1 MEEMLIIPRA
11 EAPALLAKHSAKLLE
26 DGRMTQAARLA
37 AQQERILKDP
47 LLADDEAV
55 QRVKPVSRRLRRAV
69 RKLRQLDTQPL
80 TATEQEAQD
89 QELVTPAFTKWM
101 QRMIRQPKKE
111 APPKKIKTEPPSANF
126 GLISPPLKRPAPVT
140 PPPKKKKKAP
150 AAPPQTSTG
159 TRRRKQAVPKK
170 LRPREETTAAPPPT
184 GARKRKQKKPK
195 RLRRPRL
202 SEDTKEKISGGVGQA
217 LKKSLSK
224 SWKKW

>member
-1 MEEMLIIPRA
+1 MLIIPRA

-26 DGRMTQAARLA
+26 DGRMSQAARLA

-55 QRVKPVSRRLRRAV
+55 QRVKPVSRRLRRAI
-69 RKLRQLDTQPL
+69 KKIRQLDTQPL
-80 TATEQEAQD
+80 TTGEQAAQD

-101 QRMIRQPKKE
+101 QRMVRQQKPAAPVKKE
-111 APPKKIKTEPPSANF
+111 PILKTESAPW
-126 GLISPPLKRPAPVT
+126 GVSSPLKRRAPAEPAPKKSKRKQEA
-140 PPPKKKKKAP
+140 PKQLEALPRSRKKAG
-150 AAPPQTSTG
+150 PPIV
-159 TRRRKQAVPKK
+159 KPK
-170 LRPREETTAAPPPT
+170 EIT
-184 GARKRKQKKPK
+184 GAAKRKQKKPK

-202 SEDTKEKISGGVGQA
+202 SEETKEKISGSVGKA

>member
-1 MEEMLIIPRA
+1 MLIIPRA

-26 DGRMTQAARLA
+26 DGRMNQAARLA

-69 RKLRQLDTQPL
+69 KKIRQLDTQPL
-80 TATEQEAQD
+80 TTGEQAAQD

-101 QRMIRQPKKE
+101 QRMVRQQQPGAPVKKE
-111 APPKKIKTEPPSANF
+111 APPAPWGVS
-126 GLISPPLKRPAPVT
+126 SPLKRPAPT
-140 PPPKKKKKAP
+140 EPAPKKRKRKQEAPKQLEALPRSRKKAG
-150 AAPPQTSTG
+150 PPIA
-159 TRRRKQAVPKK
+159 RPKE
-170 LRPREETTAAPPPT
+170 PPPPT
-184 GARKRKQKKPK
+184 GAAKRKQKKPK

-202 SEDTKEKISGGVGQA
+202 GLSEDTKEKISGSVGKA

>member
-1 MEEMLIIPRA
+1 MLIIPRA

-26 DGRMTQAARLA
+26 DGRMSQAARLA

-69 RKLRQLDTQPL
+69 KKIRQLDTQPL
-80 TATEQEAQD
+80 TAGEQAAQD

-101 QRMIRQPKKE
+101 QRMIRQQKPGAAVNKE
-111 APPKKIKTEPPSANF
+111 APLIKTESAPW
-126 GLISPPLKRPAPVT
+126 GVSSPLKRRAPAE
-140 PPPKKKKKAP
+140 PPPKK
-150 AAPPQTSTG
+150 S
-159 TRRRKQAVPKK
+159 RRKQEVPKQ
-170 LRPREETTAAPPPT
+170 LEAPPRSRKKAGPPIAPT
-184 GARKRKQKKPK
+184 APPKGAKKRKQKKPTK

-202 SEDTKEKISGGVGQA
+202 GLSEDTKGTISGAVGDA
-217 LKKSLSK
+217 LKKSLKK

>member
-1 MEEMLIIPRA
+1 MLIIPRA

-69 RKLRQLDTQPL
+69 KKLRQLDTQPL
-80 TATEQEAQD
+80 TTGEQAAQD

-101 QRMIRQPKKE
+101 QRMVRQQKPEAPVKKE
-111 APPKKIKTEPPSANF
+111 APSPISAPW
-126 GLISPPLKRPAPVT
+126 GVSSPLKRRAPAEPAP
-140 PPPKKKKKAP
+140 KK
-150 AAPPQTSTG
+150 S
-159 TRRRKQAVPKK
+159 
-170 LRPREETTAAPPPT
+170 
-184 GARKRKQKKPK
+184 KRKQEVPKQLEAAPRSRKKAGPPIVKPKEITGAAKRKKTKPK

-202 SEDTKEKISGGVGQA
+202 SEDTKEKISGSVGKA

>member
-1 MEEMLIIPRA
+1 MLIIPRA

-26 DGRMTQAARLA
+26 DGRMSQAARLA

-69 RKLRQLDTQPL
+69 KKIRQLDTQPL
-80 TATEQEAQD
+80 TVGEQAAQD

-101 QRMIRQPKKE
+101 QRMVRQQKPTD
-111 APPKKIKTEPPSANF
+111 PPKIKTELRPISKVTPWGVSA
-126 GLISPPLKRPAPVT
+126 PLKRRAPAEPAPKKRKRKQEV
-140 PPPKKKKKAP
+140 PKQLETRSSKKAG
-150 AAPPQTSTG
+150 PPIV
-159 TRRRKQAVPKK
+159 KPKE
-170 LRPREETTAAPPPT
+170 PPPPT
-184 GARKRKQKKPK
+184 GTSRRKQKKPK

-202 SEDTKEKISGGVGQA
+202 SEETKEKVSGAVGKA
-217 LKKSLSK
+217 LKKSLSR

>member
-1 MEEMLIIPRA
+1 MLIIPRA

-26 DGRMTQAARLA
+26 DGRMSQAARLA

-69 RKLRQLDTQPL
+69 KKLRQLDTQPL
-80 TATEQEAQD
+80 TVGEQAAQD

-101 QRMIRQPKKE
+101 QRMVRQQKPSPPGAPVKKE
-111 APPKKIKTEPPSANF
+111 APPPPAPWGVS
-126 GLISPPLKRPAPVT
+126 SPLKRPAPAE
-140 PPPKKKKKAP
+140 PAPKKSKRKQEAPKPLEALPHSRKKAGP
-150 AAPPQTSTG
+150 PIAKPKEPPPQTG
-159 TRRRKQAVPKK
+159 
-170 LRPREETTAAPPPT
+170 AA
-184 GARKRKQKKPK
+184 KRKQKKPK

-202 SEDTKEKISGGVGQA
+202 SEETKEKISGSVGKA

>member
-26 DGRMTQAARLA
+26 DGRMTHAANLT

-55 QRVKPVSRRLRRAV
+55 QRVKPVSRRLRKAV
-69 RKLRQLDTQPL
+69 KKLRQLDTQPL
-80 TATEQEAQD
+80 TATEQQAQD

-101 QRMIRQPKKE
+101 QRMIRQQKPG
-111 APPKKIKTEPPSANF
+111 APPKIKTEAAPITKTEPP
-126 GLISPPLKRPAPVT
+126 LISPPLKRPAPAGPAPKKQKTEAGTT
-140 PPPKKKKKAP
+140 PPA
-150 AAPPQTSTG
+150 TR
-159 TRRRKQAVPKK
+159 RRRKQEVPKK
-170 LRPREETTAAPPPT
+170 LRPKESEAAPAPP
-184 GARKRKQKKPK
+184 RRRKQKAPK

-202 SEDTKEKISGGVGQA
+202 SEDTKEKVREGVRKG

-224 SWKKW
+224 AWKVWDKK

>member
-1 MEEMLIIPRA
+1 MLIIPRA

-26 DGRMTQAARLA
+26 DGRMSQAARLA

-69 RKLRQLDTQPL
+69 KKIRQLDTQPL
-80 TATEQEAQD
+80 TIGEQAAQD

-101 QRMIRQPKKE
+101 QRMVRQQKPT
-111 APPKKIKTEPPSANF
+111 APSQIKTETAPVSKTAPWGVS
-126 GLISPPLKRPAPVT
+126 SPLKRRAPAEPAPKKSKRKQEV
-140 PPPKKKKKAP
+140 PKQVETRSRKKAG
-150 AAPPQTSTG
+150 PPIA
-159 TRRRKQAVPKK
+159 KPKE
-170 LRPREETTAAPPPT
+170 PPPPT
-184 GARKRKQKKPK
+184 GASKRKQKKPK

-202 SEDTKEKISGGVGQA
+202 SEETKEKISGSVGKA
-217 LKKSLSK
+217 LKKSLAK